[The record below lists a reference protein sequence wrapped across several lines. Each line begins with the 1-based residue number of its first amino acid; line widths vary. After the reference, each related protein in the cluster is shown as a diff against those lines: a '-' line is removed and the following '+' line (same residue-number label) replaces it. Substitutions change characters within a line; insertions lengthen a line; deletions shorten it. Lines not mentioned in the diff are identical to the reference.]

1 MADVVLFG
9 GEKGGTGKTTLATNL
24 AVYLA
29 KQGAEVLLLDT
40 DKQGS
45 ASGWA
50 SMRSQDTA
58 LPKVQCVAKFGDV
71 LDTTRDLAQKYSHI
85 IIDAGGRDTRE
96 LRSAMLAANTMYVPI
111 KASQFDL
118 WTMERMNEL
127 VNQSRGVNRDLKAF
141 ALLSMAPTNPRIG
154 ETDEAKKMLTDFEHL
169 ALANTIIRERK
180 AYRDAVQ
187 QGRGV
192 LELENDKA
200 VEEIRE
206 LGQEVYHVVQS

>member
-1 MADVVLFG
+1 MAHVVLFG
-9 GEKGGTGKTTLATNL
+9 GEKGGTGKTTLATNV

-29 KQGAEVLLLDT
+29 KKGAEVMVLDT

-45 ASGWA
+45 ASAWA
-50 SMRSQDTA
+50 SMRSQDPV

-71 LDTTRDLAQKYSHI
+71 LDTARDLATKYSHI
-85 IIDAGGRDTRE
+85 IIDAGGRDSRE
-96 LRSAMLAANTMYVPI
+96 LRSAMLAASALFIPI

-127 VNQSRGVNRDLKAF
+127 VDQSRGFNRDLKAF
-141 ALLSMAPTNPRIG
+141 AVVSMAPTNPRIG
-154 ETDEAKKMLTDFEHL
+154 ETDDAKKMLGDFEHL
-169 ALANTIIRERK
+169 ALAKTIVRERK

-192 LELENDKA
+192 LELDNEKA
-200 VEEIRE
+200 VEEIQALAE
-206 LGQEVYHVVQS
+206 EIYNGVQS